1 MGTVKDFKTLKVFIK
16 RDIIDKIRKQD
27 TAKDVCSLFH
37 WQRIN
42 TYHLSNVRIKD
53 SLSLK
58 ISKKK
63 RQV

>member
-16 RDIIDKIRKQD
+16 RDIIDKIRKQA
-27 TAKDVCSLFH
+27 TAKDVCNLFH